1 MEALL
6 QDIHYGIRRLARS
19 PGFTGLGVLVLA
31 LGIGGTATAFGVVN
45 AVLLRPLGFPDPGA
59 LVRPYSLWRG
69 SRSTAS
75 PPDFADWR
83 ARSRS
88 FTELAATN
96 SGSFALTGD
105 GPAEQI
111 PGAEVTGGLFSVL
124 GTPPLLGRTLTTADD
139 DPGAAPGVVLG
150 YDLWR
155 RRFGADSGVVGRT
168 VRLEG
173 TSTTVLG
180 VMPPAFIYPDGS
192 ELWLPLRFTAAQM
205 ATQRG
210 AHYLDV
216 VGRLQHGVT
225 LEAADRE
232 LRGIAGALA
241 GEYPRTDANYSAT
254 VISLRDALVGD
265 VRTPLLLLLSAVGVV
280 LLIACAN
287 VAGLLVVRGIARER
301 EIAIRSALGGGR
313 GRLVRTLI
321 TESTILAALGGLA
334 GTMIALWGTAWVSH
348 VSGSALPLL
357 GETRMDG
364 GVLAF
369 IGLVTLCTVVVFG
382 LLPAWQTVA
391 GGALAFRLQSESRGN
406 TGGRLRT
413 RNALVVAQTALAVL
427 LLVGAG
433 LLLKSFVRLQRVDP
447 GFDPRHV
454 LTFGV
459 SLPDASYPTPERR
472 ALFYQSLIE
481 RVDALPGVRAAGAVF
496 GLPLTDFG
504 YSISALE
511 LDGRTLSQEEQDG
524 LSLQIRVVTPGY
536 FAAMGI
542 PVRRGRGILASD
554 REDAPPV
561 MVVNDAAARR
571 IWPDQDPVG
580 HRLTVGT
587 RLGLGDDHARAGGEV
602 VGVIG
607 DLKEGA
613 LSQPA
618 APTMYLSHA
627 QFPMGFMSIAIRTSG
642 DPLLLAKPAQAALAA
657 TDPVVP
663 LFRLR
668 SMDQLVAASIAQPRL
683 YALLLAVFALVAITL
698 AAVGLYGVLA
708 QTVAQRERELGVRM
722 ALGATARDVVGMVV
736 KQATRLA
743 AVGVVVGLAGGLAA
757 TRILATLL
765 FGVKPFDPGTFV
777 TVGIG
782 LFVIALMA
790 SLVPA
795 RRATQVDPMEALRTE

>member
-6 QDIHYGIRRLARS
+6 QDIRYGIRRLARS

-459 SLPDASYPTPERR
+459 SLPDASYPTPERS

-657 TDPVVP
+657 TDPDVP

-782 LFVIALMA
+782 LFVIAL
-790 SLVPA
+790 
-795 RRATQVDPMEALRTE
+795 